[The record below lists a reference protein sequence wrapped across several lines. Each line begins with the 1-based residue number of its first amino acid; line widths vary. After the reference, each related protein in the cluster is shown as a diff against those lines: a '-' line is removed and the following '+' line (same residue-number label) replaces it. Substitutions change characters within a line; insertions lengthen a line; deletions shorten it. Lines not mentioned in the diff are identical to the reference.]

1 MNGKRPKKERRPS
14 GWSSDSSSIPYADAD
29 SGDLDVRWDTS
40 DSSSADEAAPPPRN
54 CTSSASGGVDS
65 CSLNNLL
72 DALAEVEG
80 GVSAAYSFST
90 LLDSDLDVPDAP
102 PLAGGSR
109 PKGRG
114 HTLPRQRVRWDDGAA
129 DAVQLTPDELY
140 YYCPSG
146 PRKQQVAS
154 HNNNGSLLKSRQ
166 AGDRKKSATLD
177 NAAHVDRSN
186 YLSRQKDQIV
196 SPVAP
201 PLAMT
206 RLQQRSPSPGSLDGV
221 PPPPP
226 QPHYISTLRAN
237 ARRGNSPDKEKDPL
251 AALQRFLRALYRELA
266 SRDQPQ
272 PPAWAP
278 ELPPGTLSPASFQP
292 ALRLVAPGES
302 ATMRMDQLLTAL
314 RMDEGILLE
323 APRRVLIEGLPG
335 SGKTSLAL
343 RLLHSWAT
351 HSDPWLSNAIS
362 IALLIPLRELRA
374 SGQSLSQ
381 FIGKSL
387 FPRAALG
394 NGKDSFSRV
403 WRRLGALEEK
413 LMIVID
419 GDYDDELLP
428 GEATDLLEGR
438 LLPEARVVITL
449 CPGRRANSLAP
460 FVQRRV
466 LLTGLQLNHVAR
478 LTQQYFLGKR
488 IPDGASRFLD
498 ALGEESN
505 PLRDLATWPLGWI
518 LLCIMFEEGSGT
530 LPSPNAPIHE
540 IYNEM
545 FKCMVSRCL
554 ARRGQSPTEGNELP
568 THCKKL
574 LAEFGKLA
582 LSGIN
587 NGCFVYLDTDIKIVC
602 RGLEVADLGFLTR
615 GLQFSRGTRKGETY
629 HVIHPSFSEYLAA
642 YYVSSIVHYSN
653 ILQREMEEI
662 PGFLHPDTP
671 SLIPRILMGLLGRK
685 GFLVFEQLCPLDV
698 SIKVLFTL
706 LRACGPGDAN
716 VAAVCRLLRCTGV
729 GNSGAQVVH
738 TNTGELLGWGLV
750 LSSPACP
757 LQALELTVQT
767 EGVNPDA
774 LDKFFC
780 ALAENESVKAV
791 RISSL
796 LGHELSANQ
805 VIRMSKYVALTVP
818 KPRLQTFELVITC
831 VDESPPDRFQPLV
844 NSLSACLSQ
853 GEISCPRLSKLVLDL
868 SLNSLQLV
876 QLCAALEEA
885 PSVSVLHLPHLGC
898 GADGLR
904 ALASL
909 MRVRPLLALNLSGS
923 WGALVRDDPPSSSG
937 ASVGSSS
944 GSTERP
950 KGAAGSPKSSSYFS
964 LPRSHTYHSL
974 SRSTA
979 ATLPRAPGTPKDD
992 KRLSDSALFQKYCP
1006 PVVCESLEHR
1016 TASGFHAIFE
1026 SAKDPNVCV
1035 RALNVSK
1042 CALGADDALCLG
1054 DTVRK
1059 SRSLAALRL
1068 EGTSRLG
1075 EVLPVILALPESPA
1089 LQLLDLASPRIV
1101 FMDAPTQLL
1110 CHALSRSP
1118 SLRLLGLDGWTFRV
1132 EEDVTLTALTSFL
1145 RSTDLRDIVLSH
1157 CRIHITCVEGRL
1169 ARLGKRDD
1177 YEVRAELL
1185 SSLPEFNASSVAF
1198 LRLAGFA
1205 VAVNDHVVLRGPH
1218 ILPFLRG
1225 FTRLSELDLSLDQ
1238 PGARDDP
1245 DKEEF
1250 VDDKTLVH
1258 FFLTL
1263 SQNFRSLQSLRI
1275 GGWRV
1280 KLEEPERSLRSVG
1293 RSLRLCSL
1301 SHLRADGV
1309 IMVDGSKNSIEHC
1322 FLQTAVASLGLLTW
1336 LAIEGVTLQPH
1347 QAATFGRAV
1356 RDRFAGATLRISAQ
1370 DVSVDSVKAM
1380 IDAVQEGAKA
1390 EVTYLGGAG
1399 CNLRIQRVVKNH
1411 KIRGRIRRF
1420 TSLKD

>member
-1 MNGKRPKKERRPS
+1 MPKE
-14 GWSSDSSSIPYADAD
+14 
-29 SGDLDVRWDTS
+29 
-40 DSSSADEAAPPPRN
+40 
-54 CTSSASGGVDS
+54 
-65 CSLNNLL
+65 
-72 DALAEVEG
+72 
-80 GVSAAYSFST
+80 
-90 LLDSDLDVPDAP
+90 
-102 PLAGGSR
+102 
-109 PKGRG
+109 
-114 HTLPRQRVRWDDGAA
+114 
-129 DAVQLTPDELY
+129 
-140 YYCPSG
+140 
-146 PRKQQVAS
+146 
-154 HNNNGSLLKSRQ
+154 
-166 AGDRKKSATLD
+166 
-177 NAAHVDRSN
+177 
-186 YLSRQKDQIV
+186 QIV
-196 SPVAP
+196 SPVAQP
-201 PLAMT
+201 PGMT
-206 RLQQRSPSPGSLDGV
+206 RLQQRSPSPCSLDGV

-237 ARRGNSPDKEKDPL
+237 ARRGNSPEKDKDPL
-251 AALQRFLRALYRELA
+251 TALQRFLRALYRELA

-351 HSDPWLSNAIS
+351 HSDPWLSNAIH
-362 IALLIPLRELRA
+362 IALLIPLRELRS

-394 NGKDSFSRV
+394 SGKDSFSRV
-403 WRRLGALEEK
+403 WRRLSALEEK
-413 LMIVID
+413 LMIVLD
-419 GDYDDELLP
+419 GDYDDELLT
-428 GEATDLLEGR
+428 GDATELLEGR
-438 LLPEARVVITL
+438 LLPDARVVITL
-449 CPGRRANSLAP
+449 CPGRRANQLAP

-518 LLCIMFEEGSGT
+518 LLCIMFEEGGGT
-530 LPSPNAPIHE
+530 LPSPDAPVHE
-540 IYNEM
+540 IYNAM

-554 ARRGQSPTEGNELP
+554 ARRGQSPTESGGELP
-568 THCKKL
+568 THAKKL
-574 LAEFGKLA
+574 MAEFGKLA
-582 LSGIN
+582 LSGVN
-587 NGCFVYLDTDIKIVC
+587 AGCFVYQETEIKTAC
-602 RGLEVADLGFLTR
+602 HGLEITELGFLTR
-615 GLQFSRGTRKGETY
+615 GLQFGRGGRKLE
-629 HVIHPSFSEYLAA
+629 HFHAIHPAFSEYLAA

-671 SLIPRILMGLLGRK
+671 SLIPRVLMGLLGRK

-698 SIKVLFTL
+698 SIRVLFTL

-729 GNSGAQVVH
+729 GSSGAQVVH
-738 TNTGELLGWGLV
+738 TSPGELLGWSLV
-750 LSSPACP
+750 LSSAACP
-757 LQALELTVQT
+757 LQALELIVQT
-767 EGVNPDA
+767 ENVDPEA

-796 LGHELSANQ
+796 LGHELSATQ
-805 VIRMSKYVALTVP
+805 VIKLSKYVALTVP

-831 VDESPPDRFQPLV
+831 VDEIPPDRFQPLV

-853 GEISCPRLSKLVLDL
+853 GEISCPKLSKLVLDL
-868 SLNSLQLV
+868 SLNSSQLS
-876 QLCAALEEA
+876 QLCAALEET

-904 ALASL
+904 ALAAL

-937 ASVGSSS
+937 VSVGSSS
-944 GSTERP
+944 GSTERAKGSSP
-950 KGAAGSPKSSSYFS
+950 KGSSYFS

-974 SRSTA
+974 SRGPAST
-979 ATLPRAPGTPKDD
+979 TLPRAPGTPKDD
-992 KRLSDSALFQKYCP
+992 KRLSDTALFQKYCP
-1006 PVVCESLEHR
+1006 PIVCEALEHR

-1054 DTVRK
+1054 DAVRK

-1068 EGTSRLG
+1068 EGASRLG
-1075 EVLPVILALPESPA
+1075 EVLPVILALPESPG

-1132 EEDVTLTALTSFL
+1132 EEDVTLGALTSFL
-1145 RSTDLRDIVLSH
+1145 RSTELRDLVLSH
-1157 CRIHITCVEGRL
+1157 CRVHITCVEGRL

-1185 SSLPEFNASSVAF
+1185 SSLPEFDASSVVF

-1205 VAVNDHVVLRGPH
+1205 VAVNEHVVLRGPH

-1238 PGARDDP
+1238 HGDP

-1258 FFLTL
+1258 FISTL
-1263 SQNFRSLQSLRI
+1263 SQHFRSLQTLRL
-1275 GGWRV
+1275 GGWRI
-1280 KLEEPERSLRSVG
+1280 KLEEPERSLRAVG
-1293 RSLRLCSL
+1293 RALRLCSL
-1301 SHLRADGV
+1301 SHLRADNLSV
-1309 IMVDGSKNSIEHC
+1309 TDGGRNAIEHC
-1322 FLQTAVASLGLLTW
+1322 FLQTAVASLGLLSW
-1336 LAIEGVTLQPH
+1336 LAIEGVGLQPH
-1347 QAATFGRAV
+1347 QAATLGRAI
-1356 RDRFAGATLRISAQ
+1356 RDRFAGSTLRISAQ
-1370 DVSVDSVKAM
+1370 DVGAEAIKAL
-1380 IDAVQEGAKA
+1380 IGAVQEGAKA

-1411 KIRGRIRRF
+1411 KIRGRLRRF